1 MAEVGGGGE
10 EQSQTERAAED
21 GAGEGRGP
29 RRGRDEGLG
38 TPGSARPTRDEGA
51 WASQG
56 TSRRRQKDPSQAVL
70 RMSRK

>member
-1 MAEVGGGGE
+1 MAEVGGGEKNKPKLSG
-10 EQSQTERAAED
+10 QPRTAL
-21 GAGEGRGP
+21 GRG
-29 RRGRDEGLG
+29 GGLG
-38 TPGSARPTRDEGA
+38 TPGSARPTRDEGT

>member
-1 MAEVGGGGE
+1 MAEVGGGEKNKAKLSG
-10 EQSQTERAAED
+10 QPRTAP
-21 GAGEGRGP
+21 GRGP